1 MEGPTETVDVTV
13 EQPTEKSN
21 MEEPVADLVEHTG
34 EPIDMPDTSAEEQQ
48 AAQKY
53 FDEQQRKERLC
64 KEYLR
69 DDRHDVCDCGAIKNP
84 HHGKSAA
91 ERLKI
96 SYDATFPET
105 DFYDSETEEQGDTGV
120 LYTPW
125 RRIYYNPD
133 NDYEVA
139 LRTYNLFSQ
148 PNQAI
153 MIKSCYGGK
162 ESSVVMNYHQFT
174 ELFKLIYRVGYNPS
188 IEKSH
193 EIIEKLTGCKRLH
206 VTVTETGLMLDDVYL
221 SKELCTRLSEVGKSI
236 EWHEVVQFFQK
247 DIQTYPD
254 FVPGFLF

>member
-1 MEGPTETVDVTV
+1 MEGPTETV

-21 MEEPVADLVEHTG
+21 MEVPVTDPG

-64 KEYLR
+64 KEYLK
-69 DDRHDVCDCGAIKNP
+69 DDRHDVCDCGALSNP

-105 DFYDSETEEQGDTGV
+105 DFYDSELEEEQKDNTGL

-133 NDYEVA
+133 NEYEVA
-139 LRTYNLFSQ
+139 LRTYNLFTQ

-162 ESSVVMNYHQFT
+162 ESSVLMNYHQFT
-174 ELFKLIYRVGYNPS
+174 ELYKLIYRVGYNHS
-188 IEKSH
+188 VEKNTV
-193 EIIEKLTGCKRLH
+193 IIEKLTGYKRLH
-206 VTVTETGLMLDDVYL
+206 VTMSETGLMLDDVYF
-221 SKELCTRLSEVGKSI
+221 SKELCTRLSQVGKSI

-247 DIQTYPD
+247 DIQTFPD